1 MPETLASLR
10 AERHHRLLSH
20 TARQL
25 LFDWRAAAEIME
37 QTWKKAA
44 DNLHQFDPALA
55 NLGAWVCCIR
65 DRLTSDY
72 VDANG
77 YTAPLTDDQI
87 RLLDLSEEEATAI
100 RERRA
105 GLAERINTLPPTL
118 REAAHTWLAG
128 RPIDPAT
135 GVRVRV
141 GLQLLNRR
149 RAA

>member
-10 AERHHRLLSH
+10 AERHHRLLCH

-37 QTWKKAA
+37 KTWQQAA
-44 DNLHQFDPALA
+44 DNLHRYDPALA

-87 RLLDLSEEEATAI
+87 RLLDLSEGEAAAI

-105 GLAERINTLPPTL
+105 ELTAEINTLPPTL
-118 REAAHTWLAG
+118 REALHVWLAC

-141 GLQLLNRR
+141 GLKLLNRR